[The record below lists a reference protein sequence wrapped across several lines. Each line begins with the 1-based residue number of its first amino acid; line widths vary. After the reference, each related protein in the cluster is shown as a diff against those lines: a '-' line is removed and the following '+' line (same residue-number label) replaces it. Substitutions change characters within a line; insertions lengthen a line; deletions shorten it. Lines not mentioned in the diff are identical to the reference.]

1 MTSLIRWFGSSK
13 LKISVLI
20 TLMRLIKVQIKTAS
34 SSEIKDHTKM
44 TSQHSWLDQLNYE
57 PHVSIQPLSHLY
69 DYFQSPL
76 SLCINNINKLI
87 ILVKAST
94 YHQSTL
100 AYLYIHIEKYNFIL
114 EICNHGSG
122 KHAHH

>member
-34 SSEIKDHTKM
+34 SSEIEDHTKM

-69 DYFQSPL
+69 D
-76 SLCINNINKLI
+76 
-87 ILVKAST
+87 
-94 YHQSTL
+94 
-100 AYLYIHIEKYNFIL
+100 
-114 EICNHGSG
+114 
-122 KHAHH
+122 